1 MIKKVKKGID
11 NYIPT
16 GYNKDKIKNG
26 TSRKGEIEMKVI
38 NAANQKV
45 LAEVMTNH
53 GMTIEEALELVGI
66 DLSHCDEN
74 DGSFKDLDGEDFW
87 VEDCEIIY

>member
-1 MIKKVKKGID
+1 M
-11 NYIPT
+11 

-38 NAANQKV
+38 NTANQKV

-53 GMTIEEALELVGI
+53 GMTVEEALELVGI

-74 DGSFKDLDGEDFW
+74 DGSYKDLDGEDFW
-87 VEDCEIIY
+87 IEDCEMIY

>member
-11 NYIPT
+11 NYTPM
-16 GYNKDKIKNG
+16 GYNIDKIKNG

-38 NAANQKV
+38 NTANQKV

-53 GMTIEEALELVGI
+53 GMTVEEALELVGI

-74 DGSFKDLDGEDFW
+74 DGSYKDLDGEDFW
-87 VEDCEIIY
+87 IEDCEMIY

>member
-11 NYIPT
+11 NYIPM

-38 NAANQKV
+38 NTANQKV

-53 GMTIEEALELVGI
+53 GMTVEEALELVGI

-74 DGSFKDLDGEDFW
+74 DGSFKALDGEDFW
-87 VEDCEIIY
+87 IEECEMIY

>member
-11 NYIPT
+11 NYIPM

-38 NAANQKV
+38 NTANQKV

-53 GMTIEEALELVGI
+53 GMTVEEALELVGI
-66 DLSHCDEN
+66 DLSVCDDE
-74 DGSFKDLDGEDFW
+74 GAFKDIDGEDFW
-87 VEDCEIIY
+87 VEDCEMIY

>member
-11 NYIPT
+11 NYIPM

-38 NAANQKV
+38 NTANQKV

-53 GMTIEEALELVGI
+53 GMTVEEALELVGI

-87 VEDCEIIY
+87 IEDCEMIY

>member
-11 NYIPT
+11 NYIPM

-38 NAANQKV
+38 NTANQKV

-53 GMTIEEALELVGI
+53 GMTVEEALELVGI

-74 DGSFKDLDGEDFW
+74 DGSYKDLDGEDFW
-87 VEDCEIIY
+87 VEDCEMIY

>member
-11 NYIPT
+11 NYNPM

-38 NAANQKV
+38 NTANQKV

-53 GMTIEEALELVGI
+53 GMTVEEALELVGI
-66 DLSHCDEN
+66 DLSVCD
-74 DGSFKDLDGEDFW
+74 DEDFNPRSPRGLRQPS
-87 VEDCEIIY
+87 VMAK

>member
-11 NYIPT
+11 NYIPM

-38 NAANQKV
+38 NTANQKV

-53 GMTIEEALELVGI
+53 GMTVEEALELVGI

-74 DGSFKDLDGEDFW
+74 DGSYKDLDGEDFW
-87 VEDCEIIY
+87 IEDCEMIY